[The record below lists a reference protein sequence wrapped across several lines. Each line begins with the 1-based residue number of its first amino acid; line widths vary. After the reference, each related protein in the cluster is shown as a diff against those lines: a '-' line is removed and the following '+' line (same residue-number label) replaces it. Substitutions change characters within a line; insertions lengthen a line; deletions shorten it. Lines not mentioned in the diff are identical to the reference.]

1 MFKNL
6 NRKDFH
12 LFFHLFGFS
21 LVAIGMSF
29 SKVLMSLG
37 TMLVLLNIL
46 IEADFKQYW
55 ENLKSNSVIKW
66 LIIYFLLHLIGFI
79 WSTNYAYA
87 IGDIRTKSTILIL
100 PLVLVSKPISQQN
113 LKLLYI
119 ILVSSVVLSTLINF
133 LNYKHIIGHHTYHDI
148 REMSLFGSHIRF
160 SILIVLSIS
169 IIFRY
174 LKNNASKK
182 LSLLLIIIVCWLLYY
197 TFYSQVLTG
206 IISLIT
212 VIILY
217 TFIQLYRKNNL
228 ILIGICSILIF
239 GIYFIFNFLKPETNS
254 QIDFKKL
261 PKITAEGNP
270 YKNDYTLKGR
280 AENGPISLSI
290 CDKELEREWNKKSTI
305 SYYGRDSLNQRI
317 RTTIIRY
324 LSSKNLNKDATGI
337 DQLTSV
343 DIESIEK
350 GIANVNENKTGL
362 ISRLYGLKYQLQN
375 NEDPNGHSLLQRL
388 EFWRAAI
395 EIVKNN
401 WLIGVGTGDV
411 QIAFNKEY
419 SLNHTKLKPENRLRA
434 HNYYLTNIITFGII
448 GLFIFIVFIGVFIK
462 LQLKNKNILGLL
474 FISVFCVTALIEDTI
489 ETQLGATIF
498 AFFIAIYSMRKQ
510 EIVQV

>member
-6 NRKDFH
+6 NRQDIH

-37 TMLVLLNIL
+37 TMMVLLNIL
-46 IEADFKQYW
+46 IEADFKSYW

-66 LIIYFLLHLIGFI
+66 LVIYFLMHLIGFL
-79 WSTNYAYA
+79 WSTNFQYA

-100 PLVLVSKPISQQN
+100 PLVLVSKPINQQQ
-113 LKLLYI
+113 LKLLLTLLI
-119 ILVSSVVLSTLINF
+119 TSITASSLINF
-133 LNYKHIIGHHTYHDI
+133 LNYNHIIGNRSYLDI

-169 IIFRY
+169 IIFHY
-174 LKNNASKK
+174 LKSNTSKK
-182 LSLLLIIIVCWLLYY
+182 INLLLISIVCWLLFY

-206 IISLIT
+206 IISLLT
-212 VIILY
+212 AILVY
-217 TFIQLYRKNNL
+217 TFIHLYQKNKS
-228 ILIGICSILIF
+228 ILVGICSVLVLS
-239 GIYFIFNFLKPETNS
+239 IYFIFNFLKPETHF
-254 QIDFKKL
+254 QIDYKKP

-270 YKNDYTLKGR
+270 YKNDHTLRGT

-324 LSSKNLNKDATGI
+324 ISSKNLSKDAEGI
-337 DQLTSV
+337 NQLTSN
-343 DIESIEK
+343 DIQSIEN
-350 GIANVNENKTGL
+350 GIANINENKTG
-362 ISRLYGLKYQLQN
+362 IIGRLYGLKYQLQN
-375 NEDPNGHSLLQRL
+375 NEDPNGHSLLQRI

-395 EIVKNN
+395 KIVKNN

-448 GLFIFIVFIGVFIK
+448 GLLIFCVFIIVFIQF
-462 LQLKNKNILGLL
+462 QLKNKNTLGLL

-510 EIVQV
+510 EINA

>member
-46 IEADFKQYW
+46 IEADFKTYW

-66 LIIYFLLHLIGFI
+66 LVIYFLLHFIGFI

-100 PLVLVSKPISQQN
+100 PLVLVSKPITQQHIN
-113 LKLLYI
+113 LLFSF
-119 ILVSSVVLSTLINF
+119 LVSSVVLSSLINF
-133 LNYKHIIGHHTYHDI
+133 LNYNHIIGHHTYLDI

-160 SILIVLSIS
+160 SILIILSIA
-169 IIFRY
+169 IVYYY
-174 LKNNASKK
+174 LKNCNSRNLKVVF
-182 LSLLLIIIVCWLLYY
+182 IIIICWLLFY

-206 IISLIT
+206 IISLLT
-212 VIILY
+212 ANLVH
-217 TFIQLYRKNNL
+217 TFIHLYRKNKWL
-228 ILIGICSILIF
+228 LIGICSILIV
-239 GIYFIFNFLKPETNS
+239 GIYFIFNFLKPETYS

-270 YKNDYTLKGR
+270 YKNDFTLRGT

-324 LSSKNLNKDATGI
+324 ISSKNLNKDASGI
-337 DQLTSV
+337 DQLTSA

-362 ISRLYGLKYQLQN
+362 IGRLYGLKYQLQN

-395 EIVKNN
+395 AIIKNN

-419 SLNHTKLKPENRLRA
+419 SLNNTKLKPENRLRA
-434 HNYYLTNIITFGII
+434 HNFYLTNIVTFGLV
-448 GLFIFIVFIGVFIK
+448 GLIIFIVFISVFIK
-462 LQLKNKNILGLL
+462 LQLKNKDILGLL
-474 FISVFCVTALIEDTI
+474 FIIVFCVTALIEDTI
-489 ETQLGATIF
+489 ETQLGATLF
-498 AFFIAIYSMRKQ
+498 AFFIALFSQRK
-510 EIVQV
+510 EGN

>member
-46 IEADFKQYW
+46 IEADFKTYW

-66 LIIYFLLHLIGFI
+66 LVIYFLLHFIGFI

-100 PLVLVSKPISQQN
+100 PLVLVSKPITQQHI
-113 LKLLYI
+113 KLLFSF
-119 ILVSSVVLSTLINF
+119 LVSSVVLSSLINF
-133 LNYKHIIGHHTYHDI
+133 LNYNHIIGHHTYLDI

-169 IIFRY
+169 IIFHY
-174 LKNNASKK
+174 IKSNKSKK
-182 LSLLLIIIVCWLLYY
+182 INLVLISIICWLLFY

-206 IISLIT
+206 IISLLT
-212 VIILY
+212 TILVY
-217 TFIQLYRKNNL
+217 TFVQLYRKNKL
-228 ILIGICSILIF
+228 ILIGICSILIL
-239 GIYFIFNFLKPETNS
+239 GIYFIFNFLKPETYS
-254 QIDFKKL
+254 QTDYKKL

-270 YKNDYTLKGR
+270 YKNDFTLRGT

-324 LSSKNLNKDATGI
+324 ISSKNLNKDASGI
-337 DQLTSV
+337 DQLTSA

-388 EFWRAAI
+388 EFWRAANAI
-395 EIVKNN
+395 IKNN
-401 WLIGVGTGDV
+401 WLIGVGTGDI
-411 QIAFNKEY
+411 QIAFNREY

-448 GLFIFIVFIGVFIK
+448 GLIIFCAFIIVFIRF
-462 LQLKNKNILGLL
+462 QLKNKNILGLL

-498 AFFIAIYSMRKQ
+498 AFFIATFSQSKKSI
-510 EIVQV
+510 